1 MFVGRHE
8 EPEAGPG
15 PDVDAFSWCLL
26 MEPLCRGGAAWLREQ
41 VPYVDNLQ
49 RGHLNKAQPSNE
61 AQPPTRHNGNMYLLL
76 AAHPRGAALQEL
88 TLAGLA
94 QPANPEPRVVALTDL
109 AAVVRE
115 LEARRPG
122 GQPPR
127 WIWHRTQDWY
137 PALLAS
143 GVEVERCY
151 DLTLCGNILAFSQF
165 SAHTDY
171 ARNTDRVP
179 VEDPALTPKALQ
191 PPRPPADQ
199 GALFDDP
206 ATGPPPGAPLEE
218 LRSEYAAQQSALA
231 GVGTEENRRNRLQL
245 LLAAESAA
253 AIVAAEMQHAGV
265 PWREDLHEQI
275 LAGHLGPRPPAG
287 QRPVKLE
294 ALAAELRVMLN
305 SPGLN
310 PDSPQDLMRALHRNG
325 IEVKTTRKWELRESS
340 HPAIEPL
347 LEYKRLS
354 RLHTANGWS
363 WLDAWVDGGRFRPEY
378 VVGGVVS
385 GRWASRGGGALQIP
399 RQVRGA
405 VHADPGHK
413 LIVADA
419 SQLEPRVLAAL
430 AQDSAMA
437 EAARD
442 QDLYAGIAAKG
453 FGGDRAKAKMAL
465 LGAMYGATS
474 GEAGRLMPQLAR
486 IYPRAVDFVERAARA
501 GEAGGTVTTRLG
513 RSSPPPSG
521 QWFLSQRSAT
531 AEEQRRAESI
541 ARSRGRFTRN
551 FVVQGSAADWAA
563 CWLAELRRRLRA
575 LRPAGTGGSGGPVGA
590 QLAFF
595 LHDEVMVH
603 APSDRVDACIAA
615 IEESAKAAKELLFGP
630 IPVEFPV
637 SMAVVDSYDL
647 AK

>member
-1 MFVGRHE
+1 
-8 EPEAGPG
+8 
-15 PDVDAFSWCLL
+15 
-26 MEPLCRGGAAWLREQ
+26 
-41 VPYVDNLQ
+41 
-49 RGHLNKAQPSNE
+49 
-61 AQPPTRHNGNMYLLL
+61 MYLLL
-76 AAHPRGAALQEL
+76 AAHPHGVALQEL
-88 TLAGLA
+88 TQAG
-94 QPANPEPRVVALTDL
+94 QPQPSAEPKVITPGDL
-109 AAVVRE
+109 PGVVRG
-115 LEARRPG
+115 LEQRRPG

-137 PALLAS
+137 PGLLAA

-151 DLTLCGNILAFSQF
+151 DLSLCGNILAFSEF

-171 ARNTDRVP
+171 ARNADRIG
-179 VEDPALTPKALQ
+179 VEDPLLPPRVLQ
-191 PPRPPADQ
+191 PPPPPADQ

-206 ATGPPPGAPLEE
+206 KTGPETRRTAEE
-218 LRSEYAAQQSALA
+218 LREEYAAQQVALA
-231 GVGTEENRRNRLQL
+231 AVSTEENRRNRLQL
-245 LLAAESAA
+245 LLAAESAGA
-253 AIVAAEMQHAGV
+253 MIAAEMQHAGV

-275 LAGHLGPRPPAG
+275 LAGHLGPRPPMG
-287 QRPVKLE
+287 HRPAKLE
-294 ALAAELRVMLN
+294 ALNQELRGLLN
-305 SPGLN
+305 SPTLN

-325 IEVKTTRKWELRESS
+325 IEVKSTRKWELRESS

-347 LEYKRLS
+347 LDYKRLS

-399 RQVRGA
+399 RQIRGA
-405 VHADPGHK
+405 VHADPGYK

-419 SQLEPRVLAAL
+419 SQLEPRVLVAL
-430 AQDSAMA
+430 ARDSSMA
-437 EAARD
+437 EAARN

-474 GEAGRLMPQLAR
+474 GEAGRLMPQLAKT
-486 IYPRAVDFVERAARA
+486 YPRAVDFVEQAARA
-501 GEAGGTVTTRLG
+501 GESGGTVTTRLG
-513 RSSPPPSG
+513 RSSPPPSER
-521 QWFLSQRSAT
+521 WFQSQRSAT

-563 CWLAELRRRLRA
+563 CWLAELRRRLRT
-575 LRPAGTGGSGGPVGA
+575 LRTDSHVSAELV
-590 QLAFF
+590 FF

-603 APSDRVDACIAA
+603 APSEAVDTCIAA
-615 IEESAKAAKELLFGP
+615 IEDAARAAKELLFGP

-637 SMAVVDSYDL
+637 SVAVVDSYDN

>member
-1 MFVGRHE
+1 MWTTCV
-8 EPEAGPG
+8 
-15 PDVDAFSWCLL
+15 
-26 MEPLCRGGAAWLREQ
+26 GAAPRTGQNW
-41 VPYVDNLQ
+41 
-49 RGHLNKAQPSNE
+49 S
-61 AQPPTRHNGNMYLLL
+61 MYLLL
-76 AAHPRGAALQEL
+76 AAHSRGAVLQQL
-88 TLAGLA
+88 TQAGHPE
-94 QPANPEPRVVALTDL
+94 PANPEPRPVALTDL
-109 AAVVRE
+109 AAVVRD

-137 PALLAS
+137 PALLKS
-143 GVEVERCY
+143 RVEVERCY
-151 DLTLCGNILAFSQF
+151 DVSLCGNILAFSQF
-165 SAHTDY
+165 SAHTEY

-179 VEDPALTPKALQ
+179 VEDPMLPPKALL

-199 GALFDDP
+199 GALFEDP
-206 ATGPPPGAPLEE
+206 NAAAAPGVSLDE
-218 LRSEYAAQQSALA
+218 LRAEYAAQQAA
-231 GVGTEENRRNRLQL
+231 MAAVDTAENRRNRLQL
-245 LLAAESAA
+245 LLAAESAGA
-253 AIVAAEMQHAGV
+253 MVAAEMQHTGV
-265 PWREDLHEQI
+265 PWREDLHERI
-275 LAGHLGPRPPAG
+275 LSGHLGPRPAAG
-287 QRPVKLE
+287 QRPPRLE
-294 ALAAELRVMLN
+294 ALAAELRGLLN
-305 SPGLN
+305 APGLN

-325 IEVKTTRKWELRESS
+325 IEVKSTRKWELRESS
-340 HPAIEPL
+340 HPVIEPL
-347 LEYKRLS
+347 LEYKSLS

-430 AQDSAMA
+430 AQDSSMA

-513 RSSPPPSG
+513 RSSPPPSERWY
-521 QWFLSQRSAT
+521 QSQRSST

-563 CWLAELRRRLRA
+563 CWLAELRRRLRT
-575 LRPAGTGGSGGPVGA
+575 LRADGAVGSGAGRPELV
-590 QLAFF
+590 FF

-603 APSDRVDACIAA
+603 APAGRVEACIAA
-615 IEESAKAAKELLFGP
+615 IEEAASAARELLFGP

-637 SMAVVDSYDL
+637 SLAVVDSYDR

>member
-1 MFVGRHE
+1 MHI
-8 EPEAGPG
+8 
-15 PDVDAFSWCLL
+15 
-26 MEPLCRGGAAWLREQ
+26 
-41 VPYVDNLQ
+41 PYVDNPDLYAPRTGQ
-49 RGHLNKAQPSNE
+49 
-61 AQPPTRHNGNMYLLL
+61 NGRMYLLL
-76 AAHPRGAALQEL
+76 AAHPRGAAIQEL
-88 TLAGLA
+88 TQGGSV
-94 QPANPEPRVVALTDL
+94 QPANSEPKVVAPSDL
-109 AAVVRE
+109 AAVVSE

-122 GQPPR
+122 TRPPR

-137 PALLAS
+137 PTLLAS

-151 DLTLCGNILAFSQF
+151 DVTLCGNILAFSQF

-171 ARNTDRVP
+171 ARNTERVP
-179 VEDPALTPKALQ
+179 VEDPALPSKALL
-191 PPRPPADQ
+191 PPRPSADQ

-206 ATGPPPGAPLEE
+206 SAGTAPGWSLED
-218 LRSEYAAQQSALA
+218 LRGEYAAQQAA
-231 GVGTEENRRNRLQL
+231 VAAVDTADNRRNRLQL

-253 AIVAAEMQHAGV
+253 AMVAAEMQHAGV
-265 PWREDLHEQI
+265 PWREDLHQKI
-275 LAGHLGPRPPAG
+275 LADHLGPRPPAG
-287 QRPVKLE
+287 QRPQKLE
-294 ALAAELRVMLN
+294 ALAAELRSLLN
-305 SPGLN
+305 APGLN

-325 IEVKTTRKWELRESS
+325 IEVKSTRKWELRESS

-347 LEYKRLS
+347 LEYKKLS
-354 RLHTANGWS
+354 RLHTANGWA

-430 AQDSAMA
+430 ARDSTMA

-486 IYPRAVDFVERAARA
+486 TYPRAVDFVERAARA
-501 GEAGGTVTTRLG
+501 GEAGQTVTSRLG
-513 RSSPPPSG
+513 RSSPPPTDR
-521 QWFLSQRSAT
+521 WFQSQRSAT

-563 CWLAELRRRLRA
+563 CWLAELRRRLRTFRA
-575 LRPAGTGGSGGPVGA
+575 TVAGGPDPVVRPE
-590 QLAFF
+590 LVFF

-603 APSDRVDACIAA
+603 APSASVDACIRA

-637 SMAVVDSYDL
+637 SLAVVDSYDL

>member
-1 MFVGRHE
+1 
-8 EPEAGPG
+8 
-15 PDVDAFSWCLL
+15 
-26 MEPLCRGGAAWLREQ
+26 
-41 VPYVDNLQ
+41 
-49 RGHLNKAQPSNE
+49 
-61 AQPPTRHNGNMYLLL
+61 MYLLL
-76 AAHPRGAALQEL
+76 AAHPHGVALQEL
-88 TLAGLA
+88 TQAG
-94 QPANPEPRVVALTDL
+94 QPQPSAEPKVITPGDL
-109 AAVVRE
+109 PGVVRG
-115 LEARRPG
+115 LEQRRPG

-137 PALLAS
+137 PGLLAA

-151 DLTLCGNILAFSQF
+151 DLSLCGNILAFSEF

-171 ARNTDRVP
+171 ARNADRIG
-179 VEDPALTPKALQ
+179 VEDPLLPPRVLQ
-191 PPRPPADQ
+191 PPPPPADQ

-206 ATGPPPGAPLEE
+206 KTGPETRRTAEE
-218 LRSEYAAQQSALA
+218 LREEYAAQQVALA
-231 GVGTEENRRNRLQL
+231 AVSTEENRRNRLQL
-245 LLAAESAA
+245 LLAAESAGA
-253 AIVAAEMQHAGV
+253 MIAAEMQHAGV

-275 LAGHLGPRPPAG
+275 LAGHLGARPPMG
-287 QRPVKLE
+287 HRPAKLE
-294 ALAAELRVMLN
+294 ALNQELRGLLN
-305 SPGLN
+305 SPTLN

-325 IEVKTTRKWELRESS
+325 IEVKSTRKWELRESS

-347 LEYKRLS
+347 LDYKRLS

-399 RQVRGA
+399 RQIRGA
-405 VHADPGHK
+405 VHADPGYK

-419 SQLEPRVLAAL
+419 SQLEPRVLVAL
-430 AQDSAMA
+430 ARDSSMA
-437 EAARD
+437 EAARN

-474 GEAGRLMPQLAR
+474 GEAGRLMPQLAKT
-486 IYPRAVDFVERAARA
+486 YPRAVDFVEQAARA
-501 GEAGGTVTTRLG
+501 GESGGTVTTRLG
-513 RSSPPPSG
+513 RSSPPPSER
-521 QWFLSQRSAT
+521 WFQSQRSAT

-563 CWLAELRRRLRA
+563 CWLAELRRRLRT
-575 LRPAGTGGSGGPVGA
+575 LRTDSYVSAELV
-590 QLAFF
+590 FF

-603 APSDRVDACIAA
+603 APSEAVDTCIAA
-615 IEESAKAAKELLFGP
+615 IEDAARAAKELLFGP

-637 SMAVVDSYDL
+637 SVAVVDSYDN